1 MKFFS
6 NVILLLTMT
15 SLSSCASL
23 KNDVSELP
31 QEAYDVLNDFYEGT
45 HPDMW
50 IYYKTEEEPAYE
62 QLFVYDSI
70 FPRVTIPTTIS
81 DEELKTILSEDDLR
95 IIRSRI
101 KKSRPTILNEDEL
114 KNIRVKRRHMGRTN
128 FISRPIILDDVAI
141 FRRIGELEVPIHIL
155 IKENDKWEVKY
166 TFYQKLVFY

>member
-1 MKFFS
+1 
-6 NVILLLTMT
+6 
-15 SLSSCASL
+15 
-23 KNDVSELP
+23 
-31 QEAYDVLNDFYEGT
+31 
-45 HPDMW
+45 MW

-101 KKSRPTILNEDEL
+101 KKSRPTILNEDKL

-141 FRRIGELEVPIHIL
+141 FRRIGELEVPIHVL

-166 TFYQKLVFY
+166 TFYQKLVFH